1 MTSLYLVLEREQ
13 DRAGQW
19 ETCLQL
25 GNRHRPLFG
34 PPDLLVAVV
43 VAGSA
48 DPSADPSAGRRLFHS
63 VHLDH
68 LYLYLGHLI
77 HFSLLEEL
85 VQCYPQPEEP
95 MHQPSEIKGG

>member
-34 PPDLLVAVV
+34 PPDLLVAVA
-43 VAGSA
+43 VAG
-48 DPSADPSAGRRLFHS
+48 SADPSAGRRLFHS

-95 MHQPSEIKGG
+95 MHQPSEIKSG